1 MNAIVFTERVVQS
14 TPSGT
19 VPEEKEEDVGR
30 QAEDQRRD
38 HKKPRQR
45 EIRKAGLVNG
55 FRYFKESEEE
65 EERRTKRAGD
75 GI

>member
-1 MNAIVFTERVVQS
+1 MKAIVFTERVVQS

-38 HKKPRQR
+38 RKKPRQR

-55 FRYFKESEEE
+55 FRYFKEEE